1 MGKKLKNN
9 SILKGF
15 KKNFWIVIIME
26 FFERGS
32 YYGVM
37 SVFSVYLVMDIAQ
50 GGKGFSKESVGIMK
64 SITTPLLYFLPILG
78 GAIADRFGYKK
89 VLVFAFITMSIG
101 YLLMGFSSTYNLIFA
116 SLVVTVIGAG
126 VFKPIISGTI
136 ARSTD
141 ESNST
146 LGFGIYYWAIN
157 LGAFLFPLI
166 LIPILKQISY
176 SYIFFMAAIGTG
188 WLFFL
193 NLFAYKEPSKPVS
206 NKSLMT
212 VFKEMALVLKDIR
225 FISLIVIYS
234 GFWVLYFQMY
244 DSVLWYFKEYVNMSP
259 LNNAINNF
267 LSIFVSNPGWKF
279 EEEHVT
285 VINAGVIILLQIIVS
300 NIVKNTKALPTMI
313 IGIGFGTVGMA
324 ILGISNNPWVFI
336 IGIVIFTFGEMIAHP
351 KFISYV
357 GLIAPEDK
365 KALYLGYSF
374 LYGVIGSSIAGV
386 AGAFM
391 YVHFITNQHNPSA
404 FWFIFSGIG
413 LLTIAALLI
422 YSKIF
427 KVKSE

>member
-1 MGKKLKNN
+1 MEKKLKSN

-244 DSVLWYFKEYVNMSP
+244 DSVLWYFKEYVNMTP
-259 LNNAINNF
+259 LNNAVNSF
-267 LSIFVSNPGWKF
+267 LSIFVNNPGWKF

-313 IGIGFGTVGMA
+313 IGIGFGTIGMA

-336 IGIVIFTFGEMIAHP
+336 IGIIIFTFGEMIAHP